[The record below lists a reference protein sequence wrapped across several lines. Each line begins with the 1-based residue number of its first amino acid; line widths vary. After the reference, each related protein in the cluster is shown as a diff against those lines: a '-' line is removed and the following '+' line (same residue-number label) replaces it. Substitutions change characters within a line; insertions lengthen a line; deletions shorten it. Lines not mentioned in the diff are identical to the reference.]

1 MISLPYQHLAGR
13 QPTEVEL
20 ARHGVGKSSGK
31 DGAKYLVCS
40 HCMKEGKQ
48 SWIYEDRVQFR
59 PFCVNCG
66 QAWGDIG
73 PIQRTRPRGLRR
85 VRRQSRPN
93 AAKGDPS
100 RANPRK
106 PRASDAEELLLKSGM
121 TFQMRYAQPLRMQVG
136 LRTVR
141 RGLVSARLEATH
153 LTTAK
158 RRLQSFTSKLMKRL
172 RSCSRW
178 QGFQSLRGPLLRPF
192 KRCIKR
198 TRLTKSTLQI

>member
-1 MISLPYQHLAGR
+1 MVRGSP
-13 QPTEVEL
+13 VE
-20 ARHGVGKSSGK
+20 KT
-31 DGAKYLVCS
+31 GAKYLVCS

-93 AAKGDPS
+93 AAKDDPS

-106 PRASDAEELLLKSGM
+106 PRASDAEEAL
-121 TFQMRYAQPLRMQVG
+121 AQIWDDLPDAV
-136 LRTVR
+136 RTAVKDAGWTPDSPP
-141 RGLVSARLEATH
+141 GLVSARLEATH

-178 QGFQSLRGPLLRPF
+178 QGFQSLRGPSYGPSSGASSEQGLPKAHCRF
-192 KRCIKR
+192 EA
-198 TRLTKSTLQI
+198 TRLAQGYSPV

>member
-1 MISLPYQHLAGR
+1 
-13 QPTEVEL
+13 
-20 ARHGVGKSSGK
+20 
-31 DGAKYLVCS
+31 
-40 HCMKEGKQ
+40 MKEGKQ

-93 AAKGDPS
+93 AAKDDPS

-106 PRASDAEELLLKSGM
+106 PRASDAEEALAQIWM
-121 TFQMRYAQPLRMQVG
+121 TFQMRYAQQLRMQVG

-158 RRLQSFTSKLMKRL
+158 RRLQSFTNKQMKRL

-178 QGFQSLRGPLLRPF
+178 QGFQSLRDPLLRPF

>member
-1 MISLPYQHLAGR
+1 MR
-13 QPTEVEL
+13 TESSSDHSVSIVAKHGVTSALSSVRVL
-20 ARHGVGKSSGK
+20 ARSQKSEAAEPPK
-31 DGAKYLVCS
+31 
-40 HCMKEGKQ
+40 HCHAHLM
-48 SWIYEDRVQFR
+48 
-59 PFCVNCG
+59 
-66 QAWGDIG
+66 
-73 PIQRTRPRGLRR
+73 LR
-85 VRRQSRPN
+85 
-93 AAKGDPS
+93 K
-100 RANPRK
+100 
-106 PRASDAEELLLKSGM
+106 LLLKSGM

-178 QGFQSLRGPLLRPF
+178 QGFQSLRGPPLRPF

>member
-1 MISLPYQHLAGR
+1 MMRGSP
-13 QPTEVEL
+13 VE
-20 ARHGVGKSSGK
+20 KT
-31 DGAKYLVCS
+31 GAKYLVCS

-93 AAKGDPS
+93 AAKDDPS

-106 PRASDAEELLLKSGM
+106 PRASDAEEAL
-121 TFQMRYAQPLRMQVG
+121 AQIWDNLPDAV
-136 LRTVR
+136 RTAVKD
-141 RGLVSARLEATH
+141 ARLDSG
-153 LTTAK
+153 
-158 RRLQSFTSKLMKRL
+158 QSAGA
-172 RSCSRW
+172 W
-178 QGFQSLRGPLLRPF
+178 FQPD
-192 KRCIKR
+192 
-198 TRLTKSTLQI
+198 